1 LTVFLFS
8 EIDHPAL
15 FEERE
20 TSETENLL
28 AAQYFLLEEIFHAHG
43 ATWLKRTPTGVFA
56 SYTEGKP
63 VEAALAALNQFQKR
77 QWGSWGQTPLKIAL
91 HAGNADQWDQDYVG
105 PDILHN
111 RKLLDAAWGGQILL
125 TPALLEFAA
134 LPSEAS
140 TKDLGVHL
148 LKDLA
153 RPQPVYL
160 LQHPSLLTRE
170 FPPLKSLAAYPN
182 NFTYQS
188 TPFFGRE
195 EEARQIEEI
204 ILNDSGRLVTLAGPG
219 GFGKTR
225 LALQSAADLVD
236 HFTNGAFLIPLAPLS
251 SDQFIVEKIASVLQF
266 AFNGMEDPKQQLFQF
281 LKEKNLLLVMDNFEH
296 ILEGASLVGEILKAA
311 PLVRV
316 LVTTREKL
324 KLPLEKVLEIRGLRY
339 PAGAGGDGDAH
350 WQAYSAVQLFLK
362 SVRKQDENFK
372 LNPGDGG
379 AIVRIC
385 QILEG
390 MPLGIELASTWIKTL
405 PLSEISEKIQSNRE
419 TVALVM
425 PHLPS
430 RHQSL
435 RAVFEYSWVLLSEDQ
450 RRVLRTASVFRGG
463 FSLDAARQ
471 IAGASPASL
480 KQLEDKFL
488 VRHKPNERFELHE
501 LLKYYAKEKLF
512 DSPQEKEKV
521 QAAHCAYFAKLLR
534 RKEKKLMGSSQRK
547 TLQELLEEVDNI
559 RECWTWAVDR
569 GLEKHLLDL
578 MDSLFAIL
586 CTKTWL
592 VEGRELFSRAV
603 EVLRKRASQRPKS
616 PGTWLLLGKLLARWA
631 SFEHQSGDLKKAKA
645 LYEESLKAIRR
656 SKNRKA
662 LGFTL
667 SGLGLEVE
675 GLGGYRQSLDY
686 YRKALAIYRAEKD
699 KAGLAWAL
707 NNLGQLSRRMGDHR
721 GALRLCREALRYY
734 ESVEDPQGLGWSH
747 NLIGDILHELGDYEE
762 ARHHYQRG
770 LSVYVESGDRRGV
783 AWSFTNLGRVI
794 EATGDFNGARQMF
807 REGMAL
813 DKEFGDRR
821 AMAWASLLMG
831 QTCWALGDYEE
842 AQRYYGEGARLYQET
857 GDPRGLAWSMDL
869 QGNLAVALRDF
880 DAADQFYDKSQV
892 LLKKEGPN
900 ALNHGWHCYHKGT
913 VDFFRG
919 RMGSARKRF
928 EKGLVFF
935 EKVNDPL
942 GQVTSLTHLGETAL
956 EQDKVARAEKFF
968 ARALELALPIRLIPH
983 VVDLL
988 VALAKLLKSKNDERS
1003 ALVFLV
1009 AALNHPTC
1017 RRQTKDKIVQFAT
1030 KLEAQFSTDEVQ
1042 DAVQQAKA
1050 TRVEDL
1056 AQAWLDRP
1064 KAGAKPKRK
1073 AKAKKIKKKRA

>member
-8 EIDHPAL
+8 EIDFPGL
-15 FEERE
+15 FEERQ

-28 AAQYFLLEEIFHAHG
+28 AAQYFLLEEIFHNHG
-43 ATWLKRTPTGVFA
+43 ATWLKRTPAGVFA

-63 VEAALAALNQFQKR
+63 LEAALAAVLEFQNHP
-77 QWGSWGQTPLKIAL
+77 WGSWGLVPLKIAL

-105 PDILHN
+105 PDVLHN

-125 TPALLEFAA
+125 TPALLEAAA
-134 LPSEAS
+134 LPPKAS
-140 TKDLGVHL
+140 TLDLGVHL

-153 RPQPVYL
+153 RPQTVYL
-160 LQHPSLLTRE
+160 LQHPSLSVRE

-182 NFTYQS
+182 NFSYQS

-195 EEARQIEEI
+195 EEARQIEEM
-204 ILNDSGRLVTLAGPG
+204 ILKDSARLVTLAGPG

-225 LALQSAADLVD
+225 LAIQTAADLVD
-236 HFTNGAFLIPLAPLS
+236 HFPNGAFLIPLAPLS
-251 SDQFIVEKIASVLQF
+251 SDQFIVEKIASILQF
-266 AFNGMEDPKQQLFQF
+266 AFNGLDDPQEQLFQF
-281 LKEKNLLLVMDNFEH
+281 LKEKNLLLLMDNFEH
-296 ILEGASLVGEILKAA
+296 ILEGANLVEEILKAA
-311 PLVRV
+311 PSVRI

-324 KLPLEKVLEIRGLRY
+324 KLPPERVLEIRGLRY
-339 PAGAGGDGDAH
+339 PDAADDH

-372 LNPGDGG
+372 LKPEDGA
-379 AIVRIC
+379 AIVSIC
-385 QILEG
+385 RILEG

-405 PLSEISEKIQSNRE
+405 PLNEISEKIQSNRE

-463 FSLDAARQ
+463 FSLEAARQ
-471 IAGASPASL
+471 IAGTNSATL

-488 VRHKPNERFELHE
+488 VRHKPHDRFELHE

-521 QAAHCAYFAKLLR
+521 QAVHCAYFAKLLR
-534 RKEKKLMGSSQRK
+534 RKEKKLVGSTQRK
-547 TLQELLEEVDNI
+547 ALLELLEEVDNI
-559 RECWTWAVDR
+559 RESWVWAVDR
-569 GLEKHLLDL
+569 GMEKNLLDL
-578 MDSLFAIL
+578 MDSLFCVL

-592 VEGRELFSRAV
+592 VEGRELFSRAA
-603 EVLRKRASQRPKS
+603 EALRKRAPQRSKAPAY
-616 PGTWLLLGKLLARWA
+616 WCLLGKLLARWA
-631 SFEHQSGDLKKAKA
+631 SFEHQLGDLKKAKS
-645 LYEESLKAIRR
+645 LYEESLKFIQR
-656 SKNRKA
+656 SKNRRA

-675 GLGGYRQSLDY
+675 GLGGYRQSLPY
-686 YRKALAIYRAEKD
+686 YRKALAVYRGEKN
-699 KAGLAWAL
+699 KAGTAWAL
-707 NNLGQLSRRMGDHR
+707 NNLGQLWRRLGNHPA
-721 GALRLCREALRYY
+721 ALKLCREALRYY
-734 ESVEDPQGLGWSH
+734 ESIEDTQGLGWSH
-747 NLIGDILHELGDYEE
+747 NLIGDILQELGNYAE

-770 LSVYVESGDRRGV
+770 LSAYVESGDRKGV

-794 EATGDFNGARQMF
+794 EATGDFNGAKQMF

-831 QTCWALGDYEE
+831 QTCWALGEYEE
-842 AQRYYGEGARLYQET
+842 AQRHYDEGGRLYQET
-857 GDPRGLAWSMDL
+857 EDPRGMAWSLDL
-869 QGNLAVALRDF
+869 KGNLAVAKRDF
-880 DAADQFYDKSQV
+880 EQADSFYEQSLL
-892 LLKKEGPN
+892 LLKKEG
-900 ALNHGWHCYHKGT
+900 LNLQNQGWYSYHKGT
-913 VDFFRG
+913 IDFFTG
-919 RMGSARKRF
+919 RMGSARKWF
-928 EKGLVFF
+928 EKGLTFF
-935 EKVNDPL
+935 EKTDDPL

-956 EQDKVARAEKFF
+956 EQGKVAQAEKFF
-968 ARALELALPIRLIPH
+968 TKALRLALPIQLIPH
-983 VVDLL
+983 AVDLL
-988 VALAKLLKSKNDERS
+988 VALAKLLKAKNDERS

-1042 DAVQQAKA
+1042 DAVQQAK
-1050 TRVEDL
+1050 TTTLEEL
-1056 AQAWLDRP
+1056 AQAWLSRS
-1064 KAGAKPKRK
+1064 KVKAKPKRK
-1073 AKAKKIKKKRA
+1073 PRAAKTKKKRR